1 MVRNSLA
8 VGLVLL
14 CVLASACASG
24 GGRTDTAMTLTPVGE
39 WRLVAIEGEA
49 FELPQ
54 GARLPTLTVRED
66 GSVGGLAGINRFS
79 GSVDADAWDDN
90 GWIMGPAAMTRMAG
104 TPAAMDF
111 ESRYIE
117 LLGSADLVY
126 PWPKTMDLLQ
136 DGRFLLRFERVGE

>member
-1 MVRNSLA
+1 MVRMGMALG
-8 VGLVLL
+8 VVLL
-14 CVLASACASG
+14 ALLASACASG
-24 GGRTDTAMTLTPVGE
+24 RRASGTFMTLTPVGE
-39 WRLVAIEGEA
+39 WRLIAIEGEPV
-49 FELPQ
+49 ELPQ

-66 GSVGGLAGINRFS
+66 GSVGGVAGINRFS

-90 GWIMGPAAMTRMAG
+90 GWAMGPAAMTRMAG